1 MPILKKKTKQPT
13 PEEIQILQDFN
24 EKNASKSTRVGKM
37 EDLVHNFD
45 VQGMIDLNE
54 RLRTFYKKIGDEKIL
69 DLLDRMTVVMKEL
82 TEIISQVKAKRI
94 SLEQWQ
100 REIQEKIEEINE
112 VLQTMK
118 DWEATGL

>member
-1 MPILKKKTKQPT
+1 MPIPKKKTKQNT

-24 EKNASKSTRVGKM
+24 EKNASKSTKVVKM

-82 TEIISQVKAKRI
+82 TEIISQVKAKRL
-94 SLEQWQ
+94 SLEQ
-100 REIQEKIEEINE
+100 
-112 VLQTMK
+112 
-118 DWEATGL
+118 

>member
-1 MPILKKKTKQPT
+1 MPTLKKKTKQPA

-24 EKNASKSTRVGKM
+24 EKNASKSIKVDKM

-82 TEIISQVKAKRI
+82 TEIISQVKAKRL
-94 SLEQWQ
+94 SLEQ
-100 REIQEKIEEINE
+100 
-112 VLQTMK
+112 
-118 DWEATGL
+118 